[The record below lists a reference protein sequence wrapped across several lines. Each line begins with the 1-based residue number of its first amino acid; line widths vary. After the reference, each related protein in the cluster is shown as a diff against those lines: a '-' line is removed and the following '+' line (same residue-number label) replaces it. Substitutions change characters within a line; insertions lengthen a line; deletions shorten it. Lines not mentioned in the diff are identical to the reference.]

1 MKFFEANDFAGNTH
15 EWENSKF
22 IRVEYAVDICN
33 AKLEREGK
41 VVYSTHGAMFSITHK
56 ASNDGLKA
64 LLINIESLE
73 ACKHPKEKVFK
84 KKFLSIG
91 PASEG
96 KTPGEYYKCECGARV
111 EPSGFEVVG

>member
-1 MKFFEANDFAGNTH
+1 MIKGFCPEC
-15 EWENSKF
+15 S
-22 IRVEYAVDICN
+22 

-41 VVYSTHGAMFSITHK
+41 VVYGSEPEDKETYSALYGEGNNRYSTH
-56 ASNDGLKA
+56 KA
-64 LLINIESLE
+64 LLINIEPIE
-73 ACKHPKEKVFK
+73 VCTHPKEKVFK

-111 EPSGFEVVG
+111 KPSVFEVVG